1 MGRQNPGKRQYSLTG
16 QEAVMGLSSGKYW
29 TIQQGQKVVEFVMV
43 QLNCLTKLHTMVLSF
58 QFTQVKMTPQQKHT
72 YGKK

>member
-1 MGRQNPGKRQYSLTG
+1 MGRQNPGKRHNSLTG

-43 QLNCLTKLHTMVLSF
+43 QLNCLTKNFLSTSQSFSYSFLFKIPSRHTML
-58 QFTQVKMTPQQKHT
+58 
-72 YGKK
+72 

>member
-1 MGRQNPGKRQYSLTG
+1 MGRQNPGKRHNSLTG

-43 QLNCLTKLHTMVLSF
+43 QLNCLTKNFLSKDEPIILVF
-58 QFTQVKMTPQQKHT
+58 FPV
-72 YGKK
+72 

>member
-1 MGRQNPGKRQYSLTG
+1 MGRQNPGKRHNSLTG

-43 QLNCLTKLHTMVLSF
+43 QLNCLT
-58 QFTQVKMTPQQKHT
+58 
-72 YGKK
+72 